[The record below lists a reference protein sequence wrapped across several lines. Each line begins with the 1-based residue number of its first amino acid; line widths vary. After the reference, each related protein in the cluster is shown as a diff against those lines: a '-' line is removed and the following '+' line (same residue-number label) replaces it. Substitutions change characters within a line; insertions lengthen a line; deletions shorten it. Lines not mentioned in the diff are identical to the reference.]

1 MHLGDVIYNFRMA
14 HNKMS
19 LMEFAKLAKLSTAYI
34 NQLERNIN
42 PKTGESIV
50 PSLETFY
57 KVANAMDISLDELLS
72 KVDEN
77 QPVGLNGVQ
86 SYEKPYSSERPLP
99 SNIILPSAHKL
110 PIMGTICAG
119 DGVVCEDDYQGTFI
133 VDTDVKADY
142 CLKVHGDSMIGANIY
157 DGDIVFISKSYDFV
171 QDQIYAIER
180 LDYNEASLKRV
191 TQDGDTLILNPCN
204 PEYHAMVT
212 DYEEVR
218 IIGRC
223 VGVLHKYV

>member
-1 MHLGDVIYNFRMA
+1 MDIRTERL
-14 HNKMS
+14 NKAFKAS
-19 LMEFAKLAKLSTAYI
+19 GLSQSELCDKADINKGALSSYLSGRYFPKQIALEKLSSAL
-34 NQLERNIN
+34 NV
-42 PKTGESIV
+42 SI
-50 PSLETFY
+50 SYLMGF
-57 KVANAMDISLDELLS
+57 DIVDTSDEKS
-72 KVDEN
+72 
-77 QPVGLNGVQ
+77 
-86 SYEKPYSSERPLP
+86 RPLP
-99 SNIILPSAHKL
+99 SNIILPAAHKL

-191 TQDGDTLILNPCN
+191 TKDGDTLILNPCN
-204 PEYHAMVT
+204 PSYHAMVT

>member
-1 MHLGDVIYNFRMA
+1 MSTQLGNKKIMAKNIQYYMDLYNKTRNDICQDLGIKYTTFTDWIKANTYPRIDKIELMA
-14 HNKMS
+14 NYFNIEKSDLIEEHNK
-19 LMEFAKLAKLSTAYI
+19 
-34 NQLERNIN
+34 
-42 PKTGESIV
+42 ES
-50 PSLETFY
+50 
-57 KVANAMDISLDELLS
+57 
-72 KVDEN
+72 
-77 QPVGLNGVQ
+77 VQ
-86 SYEKPYSSERPLP
+86 SDRPLP

-110 PIMGTICAG
+110 PVMGTICAG
-119 DGVVCEDDYQGTFI
+119 DGVVCEDDYQGAFI
-133 VDTDVKADY
+133 VDIDVKADY

-157 DGDIVFISKSYDFV
+157 DGDIVFISKSYDFI

>member
-1 MHLGDVIYNFRMA
+1 MGFSNNIRFLRKQRNLTQEELAEMVGYKSFTTIQKWETGDSEPNMGVLRQLADIFHLSISELVETD
-14 HNKMS
+14 
-19 LMEFAKLAKLSTAYI
+19 
-34 NQLERNIN
+34 LE
-42 PKTGESIV
+42 
-50 PSLETFY
+50 
-57 KVANAMDISLDELLS
+57 S
-72 KVDEN
+72 KAT
-77 QPVGLNGVQ
+77 
-86 SYEKPYSSERPLP
+86 SRPLP

-110 PIMGTICAG
+110 PVMGTICAG

-133 VDTDVKADY
+133 VDIDVKADY
-142 CLKVHGDSMIGANIY
+142 CLKVHDDSMIGANIY

-191 TQDGDTLILNPCN
+191 TQDGDTLILSPCN

>member
-1 MHLGDVIYNFRMA
+1 MSTQLGNKKIMAKNIQYYMDLYNKTRNDICQDLGIKYTTFTDWIKANTYPRIDKIELMA
-14 HNKMS
+14 NYFNIEKSDLIEEHNK
-19 LMEFAKLAKLSTAYI
+19 
-34 NQLERNIN
+34 
-42 PKTGESIV
+42 ES
-50 PSLETFY
+50 
-57 KVANAMDISLDELLS
+57 
-72 KVDEN
+72 
-77 QPVGLNGVQ
+77 VQ
-86 SYEKPYSSERPLP
+86 SDRPLP

-133 VDTDVKADY
+133 VDIDVKADY
-142 CLKVHGDSMIGANIY
+142 CLKVHGDSMVGANIY

-191 TQDGDTLILNPCN
+191 TQDGDTLILSPCN

>member
-1 MHLGDVIYNFRMA
+1 MSTQLGNKKIMAKNIQYYMDLYNKTRNDICQDLGIKYTTFADWIKANTYPRIDKIELMA
-14 HNKMS
+14 NYFNIEKSDLIEEHNK
-19 LMEFAKLAKLSTAYI
+19 
-34 NQLERNIN
+34 
-42 PKTGESIV
+42 ES
-50 PSLETFY
+50 
-57 KVANAMDISLDELLS
+57 
-72 KVDEN
+72 
-77 QPVGLNGVQ
+77 VQ
-86 SYEKPYSSERPLP
+86 SDRPLP
-99 SNIILPSAHKL
+99 SNIILPAAHKL

-133 VDTDVKADY
+133 VDIDVKADY

>member
-1 MHLGDVIYNFRMA
+1 MSTQLGNKKIMAKNIQYYMDLYNKTRNDICQDLGIKYTTFTDWIKANTYPRIDKIELMA
-14 HNKMS
+14 NYFNIEKSDLIEEHNK
-19 LMEFAKLAKLSTAYI
+19 
-34 NQLERNIN
+34 
-42 PKTGESIV
+42 ES
-50 PSLETFY
+50 
-57 KVANAMDISLDELLS
+57 
-72 KVDEN
+72 
-77 QPVGLNGVQ
+77 VQ
-86 SYEKPYSSERPLP
+86 SDRPLP

-133 VDTDVKADY
+133 VDIDVKADY

>member
-1 MHLGDVIYNFRMA
+1 
-14 HNKMS
+14 MS
-19 LMEFAKLAKLSTAYI
+19 FANNIRFLRR
-34 NQLERNIN
+34 QRNISQEELAEMVGY
-42 PKTGESIV
+42 KSFTTIQKWETGDSEPNMGVLRQLADIFHLSISELV
-50 PSLETFY
+50 ETDLEN
-57 KVANAMDISLDELLS
+57 K
-72 KVDEN
+72 
-77 QPVGLNGVQ
+77 
-86 SYEKPYSSERPLP
+86 SSDRPLP
-99 SNIILPSAHKL
+99 SNIILPAAHKL

-142 CLKVHGDSMIGANIY
+142 CLRVHGDSMIGANIY

>member
-1 MHLGDVIYNFRMA
+1 MDIRTERL
-14 HNKMS
+14 NKAFKAS
-19 LMEFAKLAKLSTAYI
+19 GLSQSELCDKADINKGALSSYLSGRYFPKQIALEKLSSALNVSISYLMGFDIVDTA
-34 NQLERNIN
+34 
-42 PKTGESIV
+42 
-50 PSLETFY
+50 
-57 KVANAMDISLDELLS
+57 DEKS
-72 KVDEN
+72 
-77 QPVGLNGVQ
+77 
-86 SYEKPYSSERPLP
+86 RPLP
-99 SNIILPSAHKL
+99 PNIILPTAHKL

-142 CLKVHGDSMIGANIY
+142 CLRVKGDSMIGANIY

-212 DYEEVR
+212 DYEDVR

>member
-1 MHLGDVIYNFRMA
+1 MSTQSDNKKIMAKNIQYYMDLYNKTRNDICQDLGIKYTTFTDWIKANTYPRIDKIELMA
-14 HNKMS
+14 NYFNIEKSDLIEEHNK
-19 LMEFAKLAKLSTAYI
+19 
-34 NQLERNIN
+34 
-42 PKTGESIV
+42 ES
-50 PSLETFY
+50 
-57 KVANAMDISLDELLS
+57 
-72 KVDEN
+72 
-77 QPVGLNGVQ
+77 VQ
-86 SYEKPYSSERPLP
+86 SDRPLP

-133 VDTDVKADY
+133 VDIDVKADY

-204 PEYHAMVT
+204 SEYHAMVT

>member
-1 MHLGDVIYNFRMA
+1 
-14 HNKMS
+14 MS
-19 LMEFAKLAKLSTAYI
+19 FANNIRFLRRK
-34 NQLERNIN
+34 RNISQEELAEMVGY
-42 PKTGESIV
+42 KSFTTIQKWETGDSEPNMGVLRQLADIFHLSISELV
-50 PSLETFY
+50 ETDLEN
-57 KVANAMDISLDELLS
+57 K
-72 KVDEN
+72 
-77 QPVGLNGVQ
+77 
-86 SYEKPYSSERPLP
+86 SSDRPLP

-133 VDTDVKADY
+133 VDIDVKADY
-142 CLKVHGDSMIGANIY
+142 CLRVHGDSMIGANIY

>member
-1 MHLGDVIYNFRMA
+1 MVGYKSFTTIQKWETGDSEPNMGVLRQLADIFHLSISELVETDLE
-14 HNKMS
+14 NK
-19 LMEFAKLAKLSTAYI
+19 
-34 NQLERNIN
+34 
-42 PKTGESIV
+42 
-50 PSLETFY
+50 
-57 KVANAMDISLDELLS
+57 
-72 KVDEN
+72 
-77 QPVGLNGVQ
+77 
-86 SYEKPYSSERPLP
+86 SSDRPLP

-119 DGVVCEDDYQGTFI
+119 DGVVCE
-133 VDTDVKADY
+133 
-142 CLKVHGDSMIGANIY
+142 
-157 DGDIVFISKSYDFV
+157 DFV

-212 DYEEVR
+212 DYEDVR

>member
-1 MHLGDVIYNFRMA
+1 MDIRTKRL
-14 HNKMS
+14 NKAFKAS
-19 LMEFAKLAKLSTAYI
+19 GLSQSELCDKADINKGALSSYLSGRYFPKQIALEKLSSAL
-34 NQLERNIN
+34 NV
-42 PKTGESIV
+42 SI
-50 PSLETFY
+50 
-57 KVANAMDISLDELLS
+57 
-72 KVDEN
+72 
-77 QPVGLNGVQ
+77 
-86 SYEKPYSSERPLP
+86 SYLMGFDTDDTTEKGKPRPLP

-133 VDTDVKADY
+133 VDIDVKADY
-142 CLKVHGDSMIGANIY
+142 CLRVHGDSMIGANIY

-212 DYEEVR
+212 DYEDVR

>member
-1 MHLGDVIYNFRMA
+1 
-14 HNKMS
+14 MS
-19 LMEFAKLAKLSTAYI
+19 FANNIRFLRR
-34 NQLERNIN
+34 QRNISQEELAEMVGY
-42 PKTGESIV
+42 KSFTTIQKWETGDSEPNMGVLRQLADIFHLSISELV
-50 PSLETFY
+50 ETDLEN
-57 KVANAMDISLDELLS
+57 K
-72 KVDEN
+72 
-77 QPVGLNGVQ
+77 
-86 SYEKPYSSERPLP
+86 SSDRPLP

-212 DYEEVR
+212 DYEDVR

>member
-1 MHLGDVIYNFRMA
+1 MSTQLGNKKIMAKNIQYYMDLYNKTRNDICQDLGIKYTTFTDWIKANTYPRIDKIELMA
-14 HNKMS
+14 NYFNIEKSDLIEEHNK
-19 LMEFAKLAKLSTAYI
+19 
-34 NQLERNIN
+34 
-42 PKTGESIV
+42 ES
-50 PSLETFY
+50 
-57 KVANAMDISLDELLS
+57 
-72 KVDEN
+72 
-77 QPVGLNGVQ
+77 VQ
-86 SYEKPYSSERPLP
+86 SDRPLP

-133 VDTDVKADY
+133 VDIDVKADY

-191 TQDGDTLILNPCN
+191 TQDGETLILNPCN

>member
-1 MHLGDVIYNFRMA
+1 MSTQLGNKKIMAKNIQYYMDLYNKTRNDICQDLGIKYTTFTDWIKANTYPRIDKIELMA
-14 HNKMS
+14 NYFNIEKSDLIEEHNK
-19 LMEFAKLAKLSTAYI
+19 
-34 NQLERNIN
+34 
-42 PKTGESIV
+42 ES
-50 PSLETFY
+50 
-57 KVANAMDISLDELLS
+57 
-72 KVDEN
+72 
-77 QPVGLNGVQ
+77 VQ
-86 SYEKPYSSERPLP
+86 SDRPLP

-119 DGVVCEDDYQGTFI
+119 DGVVCEDDYHGTFI
-133 VDTDVKADY
+133 VDIDVKADY

>member
-1 MHLGDVIYNFRMA
+1 MSFSNNIRFLRKQRNLTQEELAEMVGYKSFTTIQKWETGDSEPNMGVFRRLADIFHLSISELVETD
-14 HNKMS
+14 
-19 LMEFAKLAKLSTAYI
+19 
-34 NQLERNIN
+34 LE
-42 PKTGESIV
+42 
-50 PSLETFY
+50 
-57 KVANAMDISLDELLS
+57 S
-72 KVDEN
+72 KAT
-77 QPVGLNGVQ
+77 
-86 SYEKPYSSERPLP
+86 SRPLP

-119 DGVVCEDDYQGTFI
+119 DGVVCKDDYQGTFI
-133 VDTDVKADY
+133 VDIDVKADY

-157 DGDIVFISKSYDFV
+157 DGDIVFISKSYDFI

>member
-1 MHLGDVIYNFRMA
+1 MSTQLGNKKIMAKNIQYYMDLYNKTRNDICQDLGIKYTTFTDWIKANTYPRIDKIELMA
-14 HNKMS
+14 NYFNIEKSDLIEEHNK
-19 LMEFAKLAKLSTAYI
+19 
-34 NQLERNIN
+34 
-42 PKTGESIV
+42 ES
-50 PSLETFY
+50 
-57 KVANAMDISLDELLS
+57 
-72 KVDEN
+72 
-77 QPVGLNGVQ
+77 VQ
-86 SYEKPYSSERPLP
+86 SDRPLP
-99 SNIILPSAHKL
+99 SNIILTSAHKL

-133 VDTDVKADY
+133 VDIDVKADY

>member
-1 MHLGDVIYNFRMA
+1 MSTQLGNKKIMAKNIQYYMDLYNKTRNDICQDLGIKYTTFTDWIKANTYPRIDKIELMA
-14 HNKMS
+14 NYFNIEKSDLIEEHNK
-19 LMEFAKLAKLSTAYI
+19 
-34 NQLERNIN
+34 
-42 PKTGESIV
+42 ES
-50 PSLETFY
+50 
-57 KVANAMDISLDELLS
+57 
-72 KVDEN
+72 
-77 QPVGLNGVQ
+77 VQ
-86 SYEKPYSSERPLP
+86 SDCPLP

-110 PIMGTICAG
+110 PVMGTICAG

-133 VDTDVKADY
+133 VDIDVKADY

-191 TQDGDTLILNPCN
+191 TQDGDTLILSPCN

>member
-1 MHLGDVIYNFRMA
+1 MSFSNNIRFLRKQRNLTQEELAEMVGYKSFTTIQKWETGDSEPNMGVLRQLADIFHLSISELVETD
-14 HNKMS
+14 
-19 LMEFAKLAKLSTAYI
+19 
-34 NQLERNIN
+34 LE
-42 PKTGESIV
+42 
-50 PSLETFY
+50 
-57 KVANAMDISLDELLS
+57 S
-72 KVDEN
+72 KAT
-77 QPVGLNGVQ
+77 
-86 SYEKPYSSERPLP
+86 SRPLP

-133 VDTDVKADY
+133 VDIDVKADY
-142 CLKVHGDSMIGANIY
+142 CLRVHGDSMIGANIY

>member
-1 MHLGDVIYNFRMA
+1 
-14 HNKMS
+14 MS
-19 LMEFAKLAKLSTAYI
+19 FANNIRFLRR
-34 NQLERNIN
+34 QRNISQEELAEMVGY
-42 PKTGESIV
+42 KSFTTIQKWETGDSEPNMGVLRQLADILHLSISELV
-50 PSLETFY
+50 ETDLEN
-57 KVANAMDISLDELLS
+57 K
-72 KVDEN
+72 
-77 QPVGLNGVQ
+77 
-86 SYEKPYSSERPLP
+86 SSDRPLP

-133 VDTDVKADY
+133 VDIDVKADY

-212 DYEEVR
+212 DYEDVR